1 MGERN
6 LEADRTQKV
15 LIILTH
21 GLDTPWRIP
30 TPFYYATTAA
40 AMDLE
45 ATVYLTIKG
54 ATVVRQGEAEK
65 VAAKEGG
72 VPIQTFIDQALKA
85 GVRVMVCQASLELSG
100 IKPQEILEG
109 VEIAG
114 AATLWD
120 LALDAS
126 VVLTF

>member
-1 MGERN
+1 MGEN
-6 LEADRTQKV
+6 DLEEETQKV

-40 AMDLE
+40 AMDLD
-45 ATVYLTIKG
+45 ATIYLTIKG
-54 ATVVRQGEAEK
+54 TTVVRKGEAEK
-65 VAAKEGG
+65 VVAKEGG
-72 VPIQTFIDQALKA
+72 APVKTFIDQALDA
-85 GVRVMVCQASLELSG
+85 GVKIMACQASLELS
-100 IKPQEILEG
+100 EIAPNELIEG
-109 VEIAG
+109 VQIAG

-120 LALDAS
+120 LTLDAS

>member
-1 MGERN
+1 M
-6 LEADRTQKV
+6 LV
-15 LIILTH
+15 ILTH
-21 GLDTPWRIP
+21 GLETPWRLP

-54 ATVVRQGEAEK
+54 ATVVRKGEAEK
-65 VAAKEGG
+65 VVAKEGG
-72 VPIQTFIDQALKA
+72 VPVKTFVDQALKA
-85 GVRVMVCQASLELSG
+85 GVKLMVCQASLELSG
-100 IKPQEILEG
+100 ISPQEVMEG

-120 LALDAS
+120 LALEAS

>member
-1 MGERN
+1 M
-6 LEADRTQKV
+6 EAEETQKV

-45 ATVYLTIKG
+45 ATIYLTIKG
-54 ATVVRQGEAEK
+54 TTVVRKGEAEK
-65 VAAKEGG
+65 VVAKEGG
-72 VPIQTFIDQALKA
+72 VPVKTFIDQALDA
-85 GVRVMVCQASLELSG
+85 GVKILACQASMELSG
-100 IKPQEILEG
+100 IKPEDLMEG
-109 VEIAG
+109 VKIAG
-114 AATLWD
+114 AATMWD